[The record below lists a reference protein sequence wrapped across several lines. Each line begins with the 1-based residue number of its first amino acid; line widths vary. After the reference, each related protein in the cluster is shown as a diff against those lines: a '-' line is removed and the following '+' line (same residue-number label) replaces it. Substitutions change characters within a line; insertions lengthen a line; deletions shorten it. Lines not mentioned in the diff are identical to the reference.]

1 MEESLIQLEERYKNF
16 LDKKI
21 TLNMERGWP
30 CKEQLDLSVP
40 MLDVVNS
47 RVDLCRENDYRGY
60 AGTGG
65 ILPAKELFALL
76 FEVTTEQIY
85 MGETMSTT
93 IMYDLMSRAMMFGFP
108 GYPAWKTFD
117 KVKFICPS
125 PGYEKHFKICE
136 SFDIEMIPVSM
147 NVDGPDMDAVE
158 KLVMSDQMIK
168 GMWCVP
174 LYSNPTGSIYSDE
187 VIERIAK
194 MHTKAKDFKVFWD
207 NAYCVHHLS
216 DENIK
221 IKNIIEC
228 CEKFGNADR
237 VFEFA
242 STSKIT
248 FPGAGIAMCISSKN
262 NINWLTKS
270 RLLQLKTGD
279 KINQL
284 RHVLFLK
291 DLDGI
296 SKHMKRH
303 QAIIKP
309 KFDLVDSILH
319 AELDGWEIASWIKPK
334 GGYFI
339 NLELECGMAQKVWEL
354 CKAAGVSFT
363 PAGSTF
369 PYGIDQ
375 EDRFL
380 RIAPTYPEKEELKMA
395 VELLCIAIKLV
406 YLREKDGIK
415 GEESY

>member
-1 MEESLIQLEERYKNF
+1 
-16 LDKKI
+16 
-21 TLNMERGWP
+21 
-30 CKEQLDLSVP
+30 
-40 MLDVVNS
+40 
-47 RVDLCRENDYRGY
+47 
-60 AGTGG
+60 
-65 ILPAKELFALL
+65 
-76 FEVTTEQIY
+76 
-85 MGETMSTT
+85 MSTT
-93 IMYDLMSRAMMFGFP
+93 IMYDLMGRGMMFGFP
-108 GYPAWKTFD
+108 GHPAWKTFE

-136 SFDIEMIPVSM
+136 TFGIEMIPVSM
-147 NVDGPDMDAVE
+147 NADGPDMDTVE
-158 KLVMSDQMIK
+158 DLVMRDETIK
-168 GMWCVP
+168 GIWCVP

-216 DENIK
+216 EENIK

-228 CEKFGNADR
+228 CEKYGNADR
-237 VFEFA
+237 AFEFA

-262 NINWLTKS
+262 NINWITKS

-296 SKHMKRH
+296 SEHMQKH
-303 QAIIKP
+303 QAIIRP
-309 KFDLVDSILH
+309 KFDLVDSVLH
-319 AELDGWEIASWIKPK
+319 EELDGWEAASWIKPK

-339 NLELECGMAQKVWEL
+339 NLELKCGMAQKVWEL
-354 CKAAGVSFT
+354 CREAGISFT

-369 PYGIDQ
+369 PYGNDP

-395 VELLCIAIKLV
+395 VQLLCIAIKIV
-406 YLREKDGIK
+406 YLREKDRIK
-415 GEESY
+415 DE

>member
-1 MEESLIQLEERYKNF
+1 MNENLKQLEERYTNF
-16 LDKKI
+16 LGKKI
-21 TLNMERGWP
+21 MLNMERGWP
-30 CKEQLDLSVP
+30 CKEQLDLSMP
-40 MLDVVNS
+40 MLDMVS
-47 RVDLCRENDYRGY
+47 SKVDLCREIDYRGY

-65 ILPAKELFALL
+65 VLPAKELFAQL
-76 FEVTTEQIY
+76 FGVTTEQIY
-85 MGETMSTT
+85 IGETMSTT
-93 IMYDLMSRAMMFGFP
+93 IMYDLMGRGMMFGFP
-108 GYPAWKTFD
+108 GHPAWKTFE

-136 SFDIEMIPVSM
+136 TFGIEMIPVSM
-147 NVDGPDMDAVE
+147 NADGPDMDTVE
-158 KLVMSDQMIK
+158 DLVMRDETIK
-168 GMWCVP
+168 GIWCVP

-216 DENIK
+216 EENIK

-228 CEKFGNADR
+228 CEKYGNADR
-237 VFEFA
+237 AFEFA

-262 NINWLTKS
+262 NINWITKS

-296 SKHMKRH
+296 SEHMQKH
-303 QAIIKP
+303 QAIIRP
-309 KFDLVDSILH
+309 KFDLVDSVLH
-319 AELDGWEIASWIKPK
+319 EELDGWEAASWIKPK

-339 NLELECGMAQKVWEL
+339 NLELKCGMAQKVWEL
-354 CKAAGVSFT
+354 CREAGISFT

-369 PYGIDQ
+369 PYGNDP

-395 VELLCIAIKLV
+395 VQLLCIAIKIV
-406 YLREKDGIK
+406 YLREKDRIK
-415 GEESY
+415 DE

>member
-1 MEESLIQLEERYKNF
+1 MEENLKQLEERYTIF
-16 LDKKI
+16 LGKKI
-21 TLNMERGWP
+21 MLNMERGWP
-30 CKEQLDLSVP
+30 CKEQLDLSMP
-40 MLDVVNS
+40 MLDMVS
-47 RVDLCRENDYRGY
+47 SKVDLCREIDYRGY

-65 ILPAKELFALL
+65 ILPAKELFAQL
-76 FEVTTEQIY
+76 FGVTTEQIY
-85 MGETMSTT
+85 IGETMSTT

-108 GYPAWKTFD
+108 GYSAWKTFD

-136 SFDIEMIPVSM
+136 TFNIEMIPVSM
-147 NVDGPDMDAVE
+147 DADGPDMDTIE
-158 KLVMSDQMIK
+158 ELVMRDDTIK

-187 VIERIAK
+187 VVERIAK

-262 NINWLTKS
+262 NIDWLTKS

-291 DLDGI
+291 DLDEI
-296 SKHMKRH
+296 SEHMQKH

-309 KFDLVDSILH
+309 KFNLVDSVLH
-319 AELDGWEIASWIKPK
+319 EELDGWEVASWTKPK

-339 NLELECGMAQKVWEL
+339 NLELKRGMAQKVWEL

-363 PAGSTF
+363 PVGSTF

-380 RIAPTYPEKEELKMA
+380 RIAPTYPEKYELKMA

-415 GEESY
+415 GEESR